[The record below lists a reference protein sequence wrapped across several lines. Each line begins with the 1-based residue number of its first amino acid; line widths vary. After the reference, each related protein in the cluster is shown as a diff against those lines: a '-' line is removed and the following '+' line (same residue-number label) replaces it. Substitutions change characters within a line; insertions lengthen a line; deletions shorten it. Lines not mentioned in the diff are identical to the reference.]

1 MASISVEEL
10 VRGIKQAAANA
21 YDGASDK
28 DGKPVKAGL
37 EREMD
42 LIDPRTLRTIDGF
55 TVKVCSSNTL
65 CVTYH
70 LQMMAR
76 HKLAAL
82 ENKLQ
87 EEIEERIK
95 EIVAYLKKEFK
106 NITGSTLNL
115 KMKGEVTYEVEAVS
129 MVRTNLKGVCN
140 YEISSVEDPRDEK
153 DSLRDDTEKETNKF
167 LAVGK
172 DKYTGVKKPQNDSRK
187 KEKEEDK
194 K

>member
-95 EIVAYLKKEFK
+95 EIVVYLKKEFK

-140 YEISSVEDPRDEK
+140 YEISSVEDPREEK

>member
-140 YEISSVEDPRDEK
+140 YEISSVEDPREEK